1 MYPFLMERHHDG
13 MPYNNRQQRGGGG
26 AAPRQEGCPM
36 SYYFVFILSETDF
49 YGIDEDAAMER
60 FGGR

>member
-1 MYPFLMERHHDG
+1 